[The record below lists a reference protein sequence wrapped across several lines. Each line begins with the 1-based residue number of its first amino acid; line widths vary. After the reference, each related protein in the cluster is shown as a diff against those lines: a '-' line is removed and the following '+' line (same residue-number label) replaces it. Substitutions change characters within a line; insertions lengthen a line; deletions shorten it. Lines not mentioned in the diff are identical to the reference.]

1 MKHNLKKKKDIKFTG
16 NPKIFLTGRKRH
28 YFDRK
33 MLSANKA
40 LNLFCHPELSSTL
53 RCRESEQTQGKLA
66 TKGAHKLAEENVM
79 DTIFQGKYIEILCGK
94 KKKKKNSRDMFVT
107 VLASKCTLLTITNIR
122 SIISIIQCIQSFEIF
137 SFEGLNTYY
146 YRTHLF
152 AISPVSFEGEIQI
165 PLLIPL
171 VLIQQCNC
179 ICFKFIKCGYPISFG
194 RLL

>member
-1 MKHNLKKKKDIKFTG
+1 MSWILYFKKSILK
-16 NPKIFLTGRKRH
+16 
-28 YFDRK
+28 YF
-33 MLSANKA
+33 
-40 LNLFCHPELSSTL
+40 
-53 RCRESEQTQGKLA
+53 
-66 TKGAHKLAEENVM
+66 V
-79 DTIFQGKYIEILCGK
+79 K
-94 KKKKKNSRDMFVT
+94 KKKKNNSRDMFVT
-107 VLASKCTLLTITNIR
+107 ALASKCTLLTITNIR

-179 ICFKFIKCGYPISFG
+179 ICFKFIKYGYPISFG